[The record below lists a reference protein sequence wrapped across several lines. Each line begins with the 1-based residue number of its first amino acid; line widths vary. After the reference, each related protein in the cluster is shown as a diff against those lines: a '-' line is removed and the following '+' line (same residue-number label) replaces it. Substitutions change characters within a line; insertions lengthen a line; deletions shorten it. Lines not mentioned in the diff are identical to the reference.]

1 MLSDG
6 AADPLLIPRRGP
18 RGGVHMARGTPIAA
32 FWLALVTTLMVPGA
46 AYADEIDDFE
56 AARRAFER
64 HDFADAARRL
74 EGMVGGEVPALSSEV
89 LVLEARKYLGA
100 TYLFLGRR
108 EAADEQFMLLLRQD
122 PTYQLDPLA
131 FAAAVVDAFKEVR
144 ERFET
149 VRAAEE
155 AERQRRLEA
164 LRQRR
169 LEGLMRQQARIAR
182 LEAIAR
188 EETVEVRASRAL
200 ALLPFGIG
208 QFQNGHRSA
217 GLGFAV
223 TQGIFTLFTVST
235 WIWHRW
241 LRGQANE
248 GVPPNEAG
256 RFERQERAAR
266 ILNQISFGTLAA
278 VAVAGIA
285 DAQIRFVP
293 VRRERRTRALP
304 EWDEGEVEADE
315 VDDDDADGPS
325 GISIGVGPGAL
336 VIQGSF

>member
-1 MLSDG
+1 
-6 AADPLLIPRRGP
+6 
-18 RGGVHMARGTPIAA
+18 MARRTPIAA
-32 FWLALVTTLMVPGA
+32 FWLALVTALVVPGA
-46 AYADEIDDFE
+46 ARADEIDDFE

-64 HDFADAARRL
+64 HEFADAARRL
-74 EGMVGGEVPALSSEV
+74 EEMVGGEVPALSSEV

-108 EAADEQFMLLLRQD
+108 DAAEEQFMLLLRQD

-131 FAAAVVDAFKEVR
+131 FAAAVVDAFKDVR
-144 ERFET
+144 ERFQT
-149 VRAAEE
+149 AMAAAEE
-155 AERQRRLEA
+155 ERQRRLET

-169 LEGLMRQQARIAR
+169 LEGLLRQQARVAR
-182 LEAIAR
+182 LEALAR
-188 EETVEVRASRAL
+188 EETVEVRASRAI
-200 ALLPFGIG
+200 ALLPFGVG

-223 TQGIFTLFTVST
+223 TQGILTLFSVST

-241 LRGQANE
+241 LRGQARE
-248 GVPPNEAG
+248 GVPPNESG

-266 ILNQISFGTLAA
+266 VLNQLSFGTLAA

-293 VRRERRTRALP
+293 VRTERRTRDIP
-304 EWDEGEVEADE
+304 DWDGDDGEDRDIDGEDRDSVGSEDRPDVDE
-315 VDDDDADGPS
+315 PVAVG
-325 GISIGVGPGAL
+325 GRISVGVGPGA
-336 VIQGSF
+336 VMFQGTF